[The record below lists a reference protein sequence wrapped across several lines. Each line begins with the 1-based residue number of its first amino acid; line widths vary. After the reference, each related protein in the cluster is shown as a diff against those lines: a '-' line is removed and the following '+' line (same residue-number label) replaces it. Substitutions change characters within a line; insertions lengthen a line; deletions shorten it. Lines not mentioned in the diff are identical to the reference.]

1 MPRATASRQRAS
13 AAPEPTA
20 STAGP
25 ESAIQVAIHWRVD
38 AAALR
43 RAGHWE
49 HAGED
54 VMLTLSVEVRGGVA
68 RAEATLSAGDRAR
81 ALRLPRKL
89 MAAPCVVS
97 EAEGL
102 AHLDAPPLLRATLAP
117 GKRARVLYARS
128 GLLEFLELP
137 GGRYE
142 VAGGAAPGARLP

>member
-13 AAPEPTA
+13 AAPQPKASAAQAEPA
-20 STAGP
+20 LR
-25 ESAIQVAIHWRVD
+25 VAIHWRVD

-54 VMLTLSVEVRGGVA
+54 VMLTLSVDVRGGVA

-89 MAAPCVVS
+89 VSAPGVVT

-102 AHLDAPPLLRATLAP
+102 AHLDAPPVLRATLAP
-117 GKRARVLYARS
+117 GERARVLYARS
-128 GLLEFLELP
+128 GVLEFLGVA

-142 VAGGAAPGARLP
+142 VAGGVWEALER